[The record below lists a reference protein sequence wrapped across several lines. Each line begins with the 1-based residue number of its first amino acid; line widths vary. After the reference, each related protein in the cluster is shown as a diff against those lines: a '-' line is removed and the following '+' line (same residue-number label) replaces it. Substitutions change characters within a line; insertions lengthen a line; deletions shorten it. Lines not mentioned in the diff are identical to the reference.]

1 MHVIRLYL
9 EGKEYMET
17 GTITLPNPYVNLLVD
32 IRIGK
37 YKLSEVEAMGKQLQI
52 ETYSAQNN
60 SPLPDKVDLEA
71 VTKLITGVY
80 LDFWRSVGR

>member
-1 MHVIRLYL
+1 ML
-9 EGKEYMET
+9 
-17 GTITLPNPYVNLLVD
+17 NLLVD